1 MSRVAEVA
9 RTLYNAAGLGVV
21 TQFDNQVIDH
31 PDAASGDLWV
41 RLSIK
46 PGESE
51 QQDIG
56 GATNAVR
63 QRTIGV
69 VIAQVF
75 SPLDVGD
82 KPARDLAELI
92 RAALSR
98 KRDGKVQFRVAAI
111 ETIGRSEPWWQV
123 NVTVPFYEDEVL

>member
-9 RTLYNAAGLGVV
+9 RTLYNAAALGVV

-41 RLSIK
+41 RLSVK

-56 GATNAVR
+56 GSTAVR

-92 RAALSR
+92 RAALGR

-123 NVTVPFYEDEVL
+123 NVTVPFYEDEVV

>member
-9 RTLYNAAGLGVV
+9 RTLYDAAALGVH
-21 TQFDNQVIDH
+21 TQNDNHVRTS
-31 PDAASGDLWV
+31 PDDGSLWV
-41 RLSIK
+41 RLSVR

-51 QQDIG
+51 QRELG

-75 SPLDVGD
+75 APIDVGD
-82 KPARDLAELI
+82 KSARDLAELI
-92 RAALSR
+92 RAVFSR
-98 KRDGKVQFRVAAI
+98 KRDGMVQFRVPSI
-111 ETIGRSEPWWQV
+111 QTIGRRDNWWQV
-123 NVTVPFYEDEVL
+123 NVTCPFYEDEVL

>member
-9 RTLYNAAGLGVV
+9 RTLYIAAGLGVV

-41 RLSIK
+41 RLSVK

-56 GATNAVR
+56 GATPVR

-111 ETIGRSEPWWQV
+111 ETIGRDDPWWQV
-123 NVTVPFYEDEVL
+123 NVTVPFYEDEVV